1 MTTPEDNKPVR
12 DTTTPDMPRDP
23 VTDAPGFHPL
33 GTGIGAVV
41 GGAAVGA
48 IAGTAA
54 GPLGTAV
61 GAAVGALAGG
71 LAGKEIARSIDPLEQ
86 EAYWRSVFSE
96 RPYVESGAT
105 FLDYGPAFGYGVDAY
120 SRYPGEPYDEIEHQ
134 LARDWDTVRG
144 DSGLS
149 WERARHAT
157 RDAWQRVSDS
167 VERAVP
173 GDSDRDGK

>member
-1 MTTPEDNKPVR
+1 MAKPEDNKPA
-12 DTTTPDMPRDP
+12 DSIPRDP
-23 VTDAPGFHPL
+23 ITDAPGFHPI

-41 GGAAVGA
+41 GGAAIGA
-48 IAGTAA
+48 ITGTAA
-54 GPLGTAV
+54 GPLGAAV

-71 LAGKEIARSIDPLEQ
+71 LAGKEIARSIDPAEQ
-86 EAYWRSVFSE
+86 EAHWRSVFSK
-96 RPYVESGAT
+96 RPYVEPGAT
-105 FLDYGPAFGYGVDAY
+105 FLDYGPAYAYGVDAY
-120 SRYPGEPYDEIEHQ
+120 SRYPGERYEEIENQ
-134 LARDWDTVRG
+134 LSRDWDTVRG

-167 VERAVP
+167 IERAVP

>member
-1 MTTPEDNKPVR
+1 MVASHQTNKP
-12 DTTTPDMPRDP
+12 DDSIPRDP
-23 VTDAPGFHPL
+23 VTDAPGYHPL

-48 IAGTAA
+48 LTGTAA

-71 LAGKEIARSIDPLEQ
+71 LAGKEIARSIDPAEE
-86 EAYWRSVFSE
+86 EAYWRNTFAE
-96 RPYVESGAT
+96 RPYVDPGAT
-105 FLDYGPAFGYGVDAY
+105 YLDYGPAYEYGVDAY
-120 SRYPGEPYDEIEHQ
+120 SRYPGESYEDIEDQ

-157 RDAWQRVSDS
+157 RDAWQRVKDS
-167 VERAVP
+167 VERALP
-173 GDSDRDGK
+173 GNSDRDGK